1 MVRSCKCESHR
12 GATLLATVCL
22 LALVWAGPAVRAS
35 ESEVSVTDDG
45 NHRITLPAPARRVI
59 ALSPALTE
67 MVFAA
72 GGGSR
77 LVGAVE
83 FSDFPEA
90 ARAIPRVGDALALQM
105 ERILALNPDLIL
117 AWQHGNNPRQL
128 DRLEQL
134 GVPIYYSHI
143 DRLEDVPT
151 TLERLGALLG
161 TQAGAAASAFRARLA
176 GLGATDDPSRASAAA
191 REPPP
196 SSPVRVLYQ
205 VWAKPLMTVNGRHVI
220 SDLIERCGGVNVFAA
235 ESALVPQIGIEA
247 AIAASPEVILA
258 SGSGDSRGGDTSLD
272 HWRRYGAI
280 PAVANDFLF
289 LVDGDSISRATL
301 RILDAGEAIC
311 SHLARVRRLR

>member
-1 MVRSCKCESHR
+1 M
-12 GATLLATVCL
+12 LATVAL
-22 LALVWAGPAVRAS
+22 LVLMWAGASARAV
-35 ESEVSVTDDG
+35 ESQVTVTDDG

-90 ARAIPRVGDALALQM
+90 ARAITRVGDALSLQM

-117 AWQHGNNPRQL
+117 AWQQGNNPRQL

-161 TQAGAAASAFRARLA
+161 TRAGAAASAFRARLA
-176 GLGATDDPSRASAAA
+176 GLGATDDPS
-191 REPPP
+191 P
-196 SSPVRVLYQ
+196 SSQVRVLYQ

-247 AIAASPEVILA
+247 AIAAAPEVILA

-289 LVDGDSISRATL
+289 LVDGDSISRATP